1 MRKWFQSHLQEVLF
15 DVHMQLEKYFL
26 FSLRV
31 PLETDWGE
39 SSSQARTRSE

>member
-31 PLETDWGE
+31 PLETDWGGGR
-39 SSSQARTRSE
+39 AF